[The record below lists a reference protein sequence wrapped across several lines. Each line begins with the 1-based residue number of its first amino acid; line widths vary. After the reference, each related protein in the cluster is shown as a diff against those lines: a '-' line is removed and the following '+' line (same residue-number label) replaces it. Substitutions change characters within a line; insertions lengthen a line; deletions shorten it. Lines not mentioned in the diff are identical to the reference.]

1 MAHNHNQSIRLQV
14 KLDRSYI
21 AIYHEDREVGFCTPE
36 FADLIV
42 ESLNENDQ
50 LHEENETINKALQMA
65 CRDLLKRTGGK
76 PNQVKQLMRKYL
88 EKAKRPKHGSRAIA
102 YLLRDRQ
109 KQLDVSNHEFIRFCD
124 SYKLSP
130 HELLDIYKGREV
142 SDEQLR
148 AVSRIVGRSFDE
160 LVSTRDGFSSNQMN
174 KLARILGTS
183 SQELAELFE

>member
-1 MAHNHNQSIRLQV
+1 MTDNQSIRLQF

-42 ESLNENDQ
+42 EALNENEQ
-50 LHEENETINKALQMA
+50 LDEENETINKALQMA
-65 CRDLLKRTGGK
+65 CRELLKRSGGK

-88 EKAKRPKHGSRAIA
+88 QKAKPFKYGSRAIA
-102 YLLRDRQ
+102 YLLWDRQ

-130 HELLDIYKGREV
+130 QELLDIYKGKEV
-142 SDEQLR
+142 TDSQLR
-148 AVSRIVGRSFDE
+148 AVSRIVGKSFNE
-160 LVSTRDGFSSNQMN
+160 LVYTRDGFSNNQMN
-174 KLARILGTS
+174 KLAGILGTS

>member
-1 MAHNHNQSIRLQV
+1 MTDNQSLRLQV
-14 KLDRSYI
+14 KLDRSYL

-42 ESLNENDQ
+42 EALNENDQ

-65 CRDLLKRTGGK
+65 CLELLKRSGGK
-76 PNQVKQLMRKYL
+76 PNQVMRKYL
-88 EKAKRPKHGSRAIA
+88 QKAKRPKHGSRAIA
-102 YLLRDRQ
+102 HLLRDRQ
-109 KQLDVSNHEFIRFCD
+109 KQLDLSNHEFIRFCD

-130 HELLDIYKGREV
+130 QELLDIYKGKEV
-142 SDEQLR
+142 TDSQLR
-148 AVSRIVGRSFDE
+148 AVSRIVGKSFDE
-160 LVSTRDGFSSNQMN
+160 LVSTRDGFSNNQMN